1 MSFGVKCC
9 SSGATEIQRGQSRR
23 PQSFVQMYDIHSVEC
38 VLIGAAEDGDDG
50 GGVAVVV
57 LLGVLR
63 LTMRCEVFGGLVW

>member
-1 MSFGVKCC
+1 
-9 SSGATEIQRGQSRR
+9 
-23 PQSFVQMYDIHSVEC
+23 MYDIHSVEC